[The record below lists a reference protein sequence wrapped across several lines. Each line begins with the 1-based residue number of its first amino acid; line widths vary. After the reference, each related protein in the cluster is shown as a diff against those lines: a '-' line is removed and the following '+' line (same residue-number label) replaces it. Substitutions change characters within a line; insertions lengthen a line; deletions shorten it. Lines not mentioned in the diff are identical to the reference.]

1 MAIVYQKTN
10 GLTDAEL
17 HYCPGCTH
25 GIVHKLVAET
35 LDEMDV
41 LDRTIGVAPVG
52 CAVFA
57 YNYFNC
63 DMHEAAHGRA
73 PAVATGIRRASDP
86 GTIVFTYSQTRN
98 TQEILFGKR
107 LIRLQHFQQ
116 NKRKITASGSNTT
129 LKTRIQQLFLKIY
142 LMPFRN

>member
-63 DMHEAAHGRA
+63 ARPTRA
-73 PAVATGIRRASDP
+73 PSSLPIRVTATWPPSALPRSSTPPCAVRRSP
-86 GTIVFTYSQTRN
+86 PFSSTTPFT
-98 TQEILFGKR
+98 
-107 LIRLQHFQQ
+107 
-116 NKRKITASGSNTT
+116 A
-129 LKTRIQQLFLKIY
+129 
-142 LMPFRN
+142 